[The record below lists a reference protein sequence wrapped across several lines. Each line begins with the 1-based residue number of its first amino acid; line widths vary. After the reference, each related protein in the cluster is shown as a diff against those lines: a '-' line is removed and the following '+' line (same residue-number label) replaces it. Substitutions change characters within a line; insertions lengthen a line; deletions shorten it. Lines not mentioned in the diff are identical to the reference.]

1 MDAVGKATGIH
12 CPEAHGSDGSSR
24 PESDDGVGVFH
35 EVGEDLEA
43 AEREALEFLVHLLC
57 KAGVIPYFIPWHS
70 PFS

>member
-1 MDAVGKATGIH
+1 MDAVAKATGVY
-12 CPEAHGSDGSSR
+12 CPEAHGSDGSSS

-57 KAGVIPYFIPWHS
+57 QAGVIPCLIPWYS
-70 PFS
+70 SFS